1 MLKGGLISILILLFP
16 QKICR
21 IFNFFT
27 YLRLKSLHIFWGY
40 QPKWKKSCN
49 YMVSPNIWLE
59 IKYINISFSSWN
71 TQFTNSEFE
80 HPQLKRS
87 SRRKK
92 DMPSNPLLIIPD
104 SFLQWLPKA
113 ELNWDSQLGKVF
125 SLPLQRNF
133 SIFFKPK
140 VAIAVFFWKM
150 QRKTWYPILGVDA
163 MPLSLKSLL
172 LRCCKVIFFFFI

>member
-92 DMPSNPLLIIPD
+92 DMPSNPLLQH
-104 SFLQWLPKA
+104 LQL
-113 ELNWDSQLGKVF
+113 
-125 SLPLQRNF
+125 
-133 SIFFKPK
+133 
-140 VAIAVFFWKM
+140 WKLKFGI
-150 QRKTWYPILGVDA
+150 RKIGCSMSWTRYICYTFRGLID
-163 MPLSLKSLL
+163 KEY
-172 LRCCKVIFFFFI
+172 